1 MNKLHQLEVRR
12 LLKELDYVKSDFEY
26 KNEIVFEADNS
37 FMRSLNE
44 FLERNVVLKELFD
57 KKINRSIDEMIRKK
71 SVEDVLEHVPDS
83 VEEESTEVTI
93 VEKTVD
99 EKLRKIYRNI
109 AKKTHPDKIADVR
122 LNDIYIMAS
131 KMYDSND
138 VMGIYTI
145 CDQLGIPYEL
155 STEDGEILKSQI
167 SMMKERVVFMEST
180 FTWKWYHTENENE
193 KSHILVEYIKSKI
206 I

>member
-37 FMRSLNE
+37 FMRSLND
-44 FLERNVVLKELFD
+44 FLEKNIVLKEMFD
-57 KKINRSIDEMIRKK
+57 KKINRKIDEMIRER
-71 SVEDVLEHVPDS
+71 STERVIESIPDV
-83 VEEESTEVTI
+83 VEEESTEITI
-93 VEKTVD
+93 VEKVVD
-99 EKLRKIYRNI
+99 EKLRKIYRVI
-109 AKKTHPDKIADVR
+109 AKKTHPDKISDVR
-122 LNDIYIMAS
+122 LNDIYIRAS
-131 KMYDSND
+131 KMYENND
-138 VMGIYTI
+138 VMGIYSI

-167 SMMKERVVFMEST
+167 SMMKERVGFMEST
-180 FTWKWYHTENENE
+180 FTWKWYHTEDENE
-193 KSHILVEYIKSKI
+193 RTHILVEYIKSKI

>member
-12 LLKELDYVKSDFEY
+12 LLKELDYIKSDYEY

-37 FMRSLNE
+37 FMRSLND

-57 KKINRSIDEMIRKK
+57 KKINRKIDEMIRER
-71 SVEDVLEHVPDS
+71 STENVIESVPDA
-83 VEEESTEVTI
+83 VEESTEI
-93 VEKTVD
+93 VILEKFVD
-99 EKLRKIYRNI
+99 EKLRKIYRGI
-109 AKKTHPDKIADVR
+109 AKKTHPDKISDVR

-131 KMYDSND
+131 KMYESND
-138 VMGIYTI
+138 VMGIYSI

-155 STEDGEILKSQI
+155 TIEDSEKLKSQI
-167 SMMKERVVFMEST
+167 SMMKERVGFMEST
-180 FTWKWYHTENENE
+180 FTWKWYHTEDEGE
-193 KSHILVEYIKSKI
+193 RSRILVEYIKSKI

>member
-37 FMRSLNE
+37 FMRSLNI
-44 FLERNVVLKELFD
+44 FLEKNIVLKELFD

-71 SVEDVLEHVPDS
+71 SSEDVIEPVPDS
-83 VEEESTEVTI
+83 VEEESNEVAI
-93 VEKTVD
+93 IEKTID
-99 EKLRKIYRNI
+99 EKLRNIYRNI
-109 AKKTHPDKIADVR
+109 AKKTHPDKISDVR

-155 STEDGEILKSQI
+155 SIEDSEILKCQI
-167 SMMKERVVFMEST
+167 SLMKERVGFMEST
-180 FTWKWYHTENENE
+180 FTWKWYHTEDEGE
-193 KSHILVEYIKSKI
+193 RSRILVEYIKSKI